1 MPRPDRIPPGPGLR
15 RLGVALLCAAALT
28 SVLSACT
35 GAPEAA
41 TRQQQPA
48 AAPAVPGAPAAPSV
62 PAKVSYG
69 MPADVSALILP
80 TSGEGTRSTQGL
92 DAFARLAAAWAVHDC
107 ARKRGETV
115 PDGPPPMFTRL
126 FSVPDLDYLR
136 AHGFGEAVDVPGA
149 PPRTPSSA
157 QAPAEPGPEL
167 RTCLAEGRTA
177 GQELPRVYQAL
188 QARWFEEL
196 APLAHDPEVL
206 RAREGFP
213 GCLAAHDVRAEDE
226 NAFFALVD
234 ARLQAADAQ
243 GGRRLGAVYATC
255 MAPVEAVREPLRKQ
269 LAERFRAEH
278 RAEIA
283 TVVTE
288 LPKRVRELEQRYRIR
303 FSVPA
308 L

>member
-1 MPRPDRIPPGPGLR
+1 MPRPDRTPPRPGLR
-15 RLGVALLCAAALT
+15 RPGVALLCAAALA

-41 TRQQQPA
+41 TRQQQAA
-48 AAPAVPGAPAAPSV
+48 AAPSAPATASV

-69 MPADVSALILP
+69 MPADVASLVLP
-80 TSGEGTRSTQGL
+80 TSGEGTRATQGL
-92 DAFARLAAAWAVHDC
+92 DAFGKLASAWAVHHC
-107 ARKRGETV
+107 AREQGETV
-115 PDGPPPMFTRL
+115 PDGPPPMFTR
-126 FSVPDLDYLR
+126 FFAVPDLDYLR

-157 QAPAEPGPEL
+157 QAPAEPGPAL
-167 RTCLAEGRTA
+167 RKCLAEARSG

-188 QARWFEEL
+188 QARWFREL
-196 APLAHDPEVL
+196 APLDRAPEVL
-206 RAREGFP
+206 RARAGVP
-213 GCLAAHDVRAEDE
+213 GCLAAHDVKAKDE

-234 ARLQAADAQ
+234 ARLQASDAQ

-255 MAPVEAVREPLRKQ
+255 MAPVEAVREPLRRQ

-288 LPKRVRELEQRYRIR
+288 LPKRVRELEERYRIR